1 MTDLARSRK
10 LLQQIAATEKA
21 FGVDAWPKAQW
32 EELNRKLGGGIP
44 PTAFQPP
51 SAARARAAAE
61 AAQPLIPRS
70 IPAAASAA
78 AAKAQPAAAT
88 WDALEKQVKAC
99 QQCRLHTTRTQ
110 VVFGDGSR
118 TAQLM
123 FVGEAPGADEDEQG
137 LPFVG
142 RAGQLL
148 TKIIEAMGLKRSE
161 VYIANCLKCRPPGN
175 RPPQPDEIAFC
186 DSFLLRQIE
195 LIRPKVI
202 CALGKHAAQTLLKT
216 ETPISQLRG
225 KFFDYQGT
233 KLLPTYHPAY
243 LLRNPAE
250 KVTVWKDCQLIMK
263 EMGLPLP
270 KAK

>member
-1 MTDLARSRK
+1 MTPPVRK
-10 LLQQIAATEKA
+10 RKILKQVAATEKA
-21 FGVDAWPKAQW
+21 FGVDAWPKSKWA
-32 EELNRKLGGGIP
+32 ELNQALDGGSSQG
-44 PTAFQPP
+44 
-51 SAARARAAAE
+51 
-61 AAQPLIPRS
+61 LLPRS
-70 IPAAASAA
+70 VPAAAAAA
-78 AAKAQPAAAT
+78 AAKAVQPATT
-88 WDALEKQVKAC
+88 WDALEKQAKAC
-99 QQCRLHTTRTQ
+99 TQCRLHKTRTN

-148 TKIIEAMGLKRSE
+148 TKIIEAMGLKRSD
-161 VYIANCLKCRPPGN
+161 VYIANCLKCRPPEN

-186 DSFLLRQIE
+186 NGFLLRQVE
-195 LIRPKVI
+195 LIKPKVI
-202 CALGKHAAQTLLKT
+202 CALGKHAAQTLLRT
-216 ETPISQLRG
+216 ETAISQLRG

-233 KLLPTYHPAY
+233 KLMPTYHPAY

-250 KVTVWKDCQLIMK
+250 KATVWKDCQLIMK
-263 EMGLPLP
+263 ELGLPLP